1 MEHREDEGRAA
12 ATIPT
17 VAGRRIPTGAR
28 QRIRRR
34 LGGGSC
40 SGWAEDPAAARLGIE
55 LPNPSALVL
64 FFFSGP
70 IAFMGGMTGGRR
82 LLCFNRYF
90 YRNALKRLNYYGIMQ
105 FRLLNS

>member
-28 QRIRRR
+28 RRIRRR
-34 LGGGSC
+34 LGGGS
-40 SGWAEDPAAARLGIE
+40 GVARLGIE

-64 FFFSGP
+64 FLFFLD
-70 IAFMGGMTGGRR
+70 R
-82 LLCFNRYF
+82 LPSWE
-90 YRNALKRLNYYGIMQ
+90 G
-105 FRLLNS
+105 